1 MQKLKLENEL
11 TKSKTKLENVSP
23 KSTFDKKQRV
33 TPKNHSKPE
42 KRKNAIPRNFE
53 STLENDT

>member
-11 TKSKTKLENVSP
+11 TKLKTKLENATS
-23 KSTFDKKQRV
+23 KLTFDKKQRV
-33 TPKNHSKPE
+33 TPKNHLKPE
-42 KRKNAIPRNFE
+42 DVENAIPRNFE